1 MINLLNILQVRS
13 FGTGDKVK
21 LPGTA
26 IDKPNIYEFG
36 SPYSEIYEDLSKK
49 DKA

>member
-1 MINLLNILQVRS
+1 MRS
-13 FGTGDKVK
+13 FGIGEKVK
-21 LPGTA
+21 LPGTS

-36 SPYSEIYEDLSKK
+36 VAYSEIYDDLSKK